1 MILLSTDEMNEAF
14 KRFQKENPNPKSEL
28 EYVNPY
34 TLLIAVVLSAQAT
47 DKSVNK
53 ATKPLFEIVDSPEKM
68 INLGEEKLIS
78 YIKSIGLFRT
88 KASHIILLSKK
99 LITDFDSII
108 PSSREELMTLPGVG
122 RKTANVVLNVIFH
135 QNTMPV
141 DTHLLRICPKIGF
154 ANGSTPQ
161 QVEESLLQRIPPV
174 FMQNAH
180 HWLLLHGRYIC
191 TARNPK
197 CDNCLIND
205 LCKRNN
211 TME

>member
-34 TLLIAVVLSAQAT
+34 TLLVAVVLSAQAT

>member
-14 KRFQKENPNPKSEL
+14 KRFKKENPNPKSEL

-34 TLLIAVVLSAQAT
+34 TLLVAVVLSAQAT